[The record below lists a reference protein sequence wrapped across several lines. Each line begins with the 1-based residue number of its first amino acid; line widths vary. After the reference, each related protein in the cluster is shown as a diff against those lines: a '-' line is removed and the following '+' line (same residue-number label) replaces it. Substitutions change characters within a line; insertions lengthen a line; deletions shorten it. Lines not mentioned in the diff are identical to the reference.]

1 MPKNIAL
8 FSDGT
13 GNSANKLFKTNVWRL
28 YQSLNLNPDPG
39 KPAQLPYHDDGVGTS
54 SLGFLAALGG
64 AFGYGLKRNVL
75 DLYCFLSRHYQ
86 EGDQIYAFGFSRGAF
101 TIRVLVGLIANQGIV
116 QAKTEIERRKLAKQ
130 AYWAYLE
137 RRHCQSDERGPLTPF
152 FLKVRKWF
160 GLTCKSTLPVIRLNE
175 ERKIRFVGLW
185 DTVSAYG
192 GNRYTVWLID
202 KFYPVRFADH
212 RLTPYVERACH
223 ALALDDERR
232 SFHPE
237 IWDEK
242 GEGDSERISQ
252 VWFAG
257 MHSNVGGSY
266 PDDGMSLTSL
276 LWMIEEASAAGLHFS
291 AAEVERAR
299 AAANPHGKMYDS
311 RRGLGRIYVYTPRQL
326 PSDSGDPK
334 IHYSVFQRIEHQSEG
349 YAPIVLPPRFTI
361 VPAQRQATDPPYLEH
376 LRSIAG
382 EIPGRVNSLV
392 SKRIQA
398 QRLGLFSMGAL
409 VSMPFFSRFERWLV
423 DQGGK
428 GLEVLAPLH
437 EVNGHLYRFF
447 ASFEW
452 FNEWVSAVWEL
463 MGRYLLPAL
472 VVRYVGYFLDRPLF
486 VLPLMFC
493 LFFAIWWGN
502 CTQRTIHQRA
512 QEAWSRKP
520 S

>member
-1 MPKNIAL
+1 MPKNIVL

-28 YQSLNLNPDPG
+28 YQALDLNPDPG
-39 KPAQLPYHDDGVGTS
+39 KPTQLPYHDDGVGTS

-116 QAKTEIERRKLAKQ
+116 QAKTEIERRNLANQ

-137 RRHCQSDERGPLTPF
+137 RRHCQSGERGPLTPF
-152 FLKVRKWF
+152 CLKVRKWL
-160 GLTCKSTLPVIRLNE
+160 GLTGQSTLPVIRLNE

-242 GEGDSERISQ
+242 GEEDPERISQ
-252 VWFAG
+252 IWFAG

-276 LWMIEEASAAGLHFS
+276 LWMIDEAETAGLHFS
-291 AAEVERAR
+291 AAEVARAR
-299 AAANPHGKMYDS
+299 AAANPHGKMYNS
-311 RRGLGRIYVYTPRQL
+311 RRGLGRIYIYTPRQL
-326 PSDSGDPK
+326 PTEGGGPK
-334 IHYSVFQRIEHQSEG
+334 IHSSVFQRIEQQSEG

-361 VPAQRQATDPPYLEH
+361 VPAHRPPNDPQH
-376 LRSIAG
+376 LRSIA
-382 EIPGRVNSLV
+382 EELPGKVDSLV
-392 SKRIQA
+392 STRIWA
-398 QRLGLFSMGAL
+398 QRLGLFSAVAL
-409 VSMPFFSRFERWLV
+409 VLMPFFSRLDRWLAAK
-423 DQGGK
+423 GWK

-437 EVNGHLYRFF
+437 EVNDHLYRFF
-447 ASFEW
+447 ASFER
-452 FNEWVSAVWEL
+452 FNEWVSTVWEL
-463 MGRYLLPAL
+463 MGKYLLPAL
-472 VVRYVGYFLDRPLF
+472 LVRYVGYFLDRPLF

-493 LFFAIWWGN
+493 LVLAIWWGN
-502 CTQRTIHQRA
+502 RTERAIHARA